1 MTNPCPRADRA
12 ERDRRASRATGPDPS
27 PPAAPYRPPAVLAAL
42 LAAACVADE
51 PVQQPTPLFESAP
64 VEFPLSLW
72 DEGAE
77 GETILMVHITP
88 VGTVDSVY
96 VHESSGYPQFD
107 SAAVAGAQLLRFTPG
122 KRGDRRVDMW
132 ARLPVRFDRTMRAG
146 SVGVPGP
153 AAPDSGGTGGPPS
166 REPRIDS

>member
-1 MTNPCPRADRA
+1 MSKPCPRAEPADRC
-12 ERDRRASRATGPDPS
+12 RRASRLGPDPRGS
-27 PPAAPYRPPAVLAAL
+27 AAPYRPPAVLAAL
-42 LAAACVADE
+42 LAVAACVAEE

-132 ARLPVRFDRTMRAG
+132 ARLPVRFDRAMRAG
-146 SVGVPGP
+146 SVGMPGP
-153 AAPDSGGTGGPPS
+153 APPDSGGTGGPGS
-166 REPRIDS
+166 REPGIDS